1 MSETKKHLG
10 PSPVGNPPAAAG
22 AHARL
27 LGSLRLWCAVTWG
40 AWLLCLALLSWEHL
54 ASVLHPPSLLFI
66 FLLILNFGAALA
78 ALGIGL
84 WRILRGPKRV
94 RAAAWLLVSLLP
106 VLSWAALAR
115 YAYHNGQECEV
126 PRNPAMILMTRTGQS
141 LMEAQATYLY
151 PHRLESQRLV
161 MFYRDGLTDPAGD
174 LRAMD
179 RHVQEMEQL
188 TGLRLRAKIY
198 WARGRLLGQG
208 NLCCYGIAL
217 GSAQSP
223 ASELDRHELAHAL
236 LNQHYTTATQPPTL
250 LSEGWAD
257 SQQSPAGDGAD
268 LAAAALGLRQQLAVL
283 ENDPEPGRELANYVD
298 QEGMIRLLRDL
309 HERGQQGGFYLR
321 ELTDS
326 YWYHRDKGPVY
337 SIGGALVNFLLRKF
351 GGQRFVQF
359 YFACRPGNFDA
370 ECQNVFGVKLNDLE
384 MEFWEDAEQLVS
396 RRVKPDTGR

>member
-1 MSETKKHLG
+1 MPETNKHPG
-10 PSPVGNPPAAAG
+10 PSPAGKAPAAAG
-22 AHARL
+22 TLR
-27 LGSLRLWCAVTWG
+27 SLRLWCAVTWA
-40 AWLLCLALLSWEHL
+40 AWLLCLALLWGEHL

-66 FLLILNFGAALA
+66 FLLVVNFGAALA

-84 WRILRGPKRV
+84 WRVLRGPTRIG
-94 RAAAWLLVSLLP
+94 AAAWVLVSLLP
-106 VLSWAALAR
+106 VLSWGELAC
-115 YAYHNGQECEV
+115 YAYRNGQECEL

-161 MFYRDGLTDPAGD
+161 MFYGDGLADPQGD

-223 ASELDRHELAHAL
+223 ANELDRHELAHAL
-236 LNQHYTTATQPPTL
+236 LNQHYTTATQAPTL
-250 LSEGWAD
+250 LSEGWAM
-257 SQQSPAGDGAD
+257 SQQYQARDGAD
-268 LAAAALGLRQQLAVL
+268 SAAAALGLRQQLAA
-283 ENDPEPGRELANYVD
+283 LANDLDSGRGLVNYAD
-298 QEGMIRLLRDL
+298 KEGMIRLLRDL
-309 HERGQQGGFYLR
+309 HERGSQDGFYLR

-337 SIGGALVNFLLRKF
+337 SIGGAFVNFLLRKY
-351 GGQRFVQF
+351 GGPRFVQF

-370 ECQNVFGVKLNDLE
+370 ECQKVFGIKLNDLE
-384 MEFWEDAEQLVS
+384 KEFWEDAEQLVS
-396 RRVKPDTGR
+396 RGAKPATGR